1 MAGIPGKGG
10 VKDRSGPPGNQNA
23 FRHGLAAIE
32 KRQDAGLLSPL
43 DQSVRQ
49 QILDGLIS
57 DKGGDGQISTA
68 TRILA
73 EVIASDTWL
82 MVFNRAIDRIIANN
96 QKVRENPRG
105 LSQLDGYKRGLV
117 NSLTG
122 NLQKFGLDR
131 MPKIETLEEVLQD
144 DETSENTT
152 QDCPETMNQTEE
164 KF

>member
-1 MAGIPGKGG
+1 
-10 VKDRSGPPGNQNA
+10 
-23 FRHGLAAIE
+23 
-32 KRQDAGLLSPL
+32 LSPPEE
-43 DQSVRQ
+43 SIRQ

-57 DKGGDGQISTA
+57 DKGGDDQVSTS

-73 EVIASDTWL
+73 EVIASDATWL
-82 MVFNRAIDRIIANN
+82 MVFNRAIDRILANN

-131 MPKIETLEEVLQD
+131 APQVKTLEDLLQD
-144 DETSENTT
+144 DETSENST
-152 QDCPETMNQTEE
+152 QDCPETMNQAEE
-164 KF
+164 KS